1 MGWGPSYDGV
11 TVKNNFVEIKGKRSF
26 DARSNTMIMWTLIQK
41 WQNISILTFCVFSKS
56 SLGRGSSQKFEIG
69 PNKVGLRLNLAS
81 TDGSNGKSTTKIVTL
96 NSQLMICLRLN
107 FMWLLMVAPSDDI
120 ERKLVAQ
127 IPKCF
132 QNLQNKVSHILLK
145 KG

>member
-26 DARSNTMIMWTLIQK
+26 DARSNIMMVFLCT
-41 WQNISILTFCVFSKS
+41 NGETFHLSPCVYSKS
-56 SLGRGSSQKFEIG
+56 SMGRGSSQKFEIG

-96 NSQLMICLRLN
+96 DS
-107 FMWLLMVAPSDDI
+107 
-120 ERKLVAQ
+120 K
-127 IPKCF
+127 
-132 QNLQNKVSHILLK
+132 
-145 KG
+145 